1 MKLRFNKGEMAMEM
15 DTVRPFKIDIPD
27 ASLER
32 LHKKLELADFP
43 EEPEA
48 GPDYGATVSDVKRL
62 AAYWKDG
69 FDWKKQE
76 AKLNELPHFKTM
88 VEVDGFGELD
98 MHFLHQK
105 SNVPGAIPLLLW
117 NSGPGSFL
125 EVTHLLP
132 LLKDSVDGPSFHR
145 VYRKE
150 DSEPG
155 DIRYCGA
162 FSPKLWLQLRHVKG
176 TYLTHPLVLLKGEP
190 TNTSKKGFAI
200 PHYAASLHKIM
211 LALGYNE
218 YVTQGGDWGF
228 FITRALA
235 HLYPTHVKALHTNW
249 PYAPFPSI
257 KSSPLLAA
265 VSMIKHG
272 LGFYTTREASDIARA
287 KETAKGQETG
297 YLPLLSTKPL
307 TLSFSLNDSPVG
319 LLAFIY
325 EKLAC
330 WTDVYEWTDDEILT
344 WISIYYFSTAGP
356 GAAAYIYKEARD
368 DKVWPLRRFQ
378 NWVRQPLG
386 FRYFPRELASLPKGW
401 LAGMGTVVL
410 VGESEKGGH
419 FGAWEFPEDI
429 VEDLKKMFGKGGG
442 AFGLVEGKSG
452 Y

>member
-1 MKLRFNKGEMAMEM
+1 MAMEM
-15 DTVRPFKIDIPD
+15 DTVRPFRIDIPD

-76 AKLNELPHFKTM
+76 AKLNELPHFKTV

-98 MHFLHQK
+98 MHFIHQK
-105 SNVPGAIPLLLW
+105 SKVPGAIPLLFVHGCCEIQGQGAFWRLRICCLFW
-117 NSGPGSFL
+117 KIVQMGLPSIEFIARK
-125 EVTHLLP
+125 LLN
-132 LLKDSVDGPSFHR
+132 LV
-145 VYRKE
+145 
-150 DSEPG
+150 
-155 DIRYCGA
+155 IRYCGA

-176 TYLTHPLVLLKGEP
+176 TYLTHSLVLFEGEP
-190 TNTSKKGFAI
+190 ANTSKKGFAV
-200 PHYAASLHKIM
+200 PQYAASLHKIM

-235 HLYPTHVKALHTNW
+235 HLYPTHVKAVHTNW
-249 PYAPFPSI
+249 PYAPFPSV

-265 VSMIKHG
+265 VSLIKHG

-297 YLPLLSTKPL
+297 YLSLLGTKPL

-330 WTDVYEWTDDEILT
+330 WTDGYEWTDDEILT

-378 NWVRQPLG
+378 NWVPQPLG

-442 AFGLVEGKSG
+442 AFGLVEGRSG